1 LKAITHDLFSLGVGL
16 FLVFRL
22 GGRPDYLYLFLT
34 LWLALTINEIIDVLG
49 HFNRGGIPV
58 RSLWTH
64 SVFTA
69 PIWGVVVA
77 VASIYLV
84 DIVTSQTIT
93 TSQTLFVAVLGAT
106 LAYSHLLLDALTEG
120 GVYLGRRRIALAH
133 LRYNNL
139 ALNSAFGAIGV
150 LLALAA
156 FV

>member
-1 LKAITHDLFSLGVGL
+1 MKAITHDLFSLGVGL
-16 FLVFRL
+16 YLVFRVA
-22 GGRPDYLYLFLT
+22 GQTNILYTLLILFLVLGT
-34 LWLALTINEIIDVLG
+34 NEVIDALG

-69 PIWGVVVA
+69 PIWGAGVA
-77 VASIYLV
+77 VASAYLFG
-84 DIVTSQTIT
+84 IIIGETMTATQTV
-93 TSQTLFVAVLGAT
+93 FAAGLGAV
-106 LAYSHLLLDALTEG
+106 LAYSHLLLDSLTEG

-139 ALNSAFGAIGV
+139 ALNSAFAAIGV
-150 LLALAA
+150 LLAFAT